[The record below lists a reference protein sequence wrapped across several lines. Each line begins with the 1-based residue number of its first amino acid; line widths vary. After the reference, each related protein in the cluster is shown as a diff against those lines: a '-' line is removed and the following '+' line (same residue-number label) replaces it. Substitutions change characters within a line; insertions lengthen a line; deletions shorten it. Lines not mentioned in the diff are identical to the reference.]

1 MSTSCPINYRT
12 SPSLLASSPPI
23 HEPSALY
30 VVGGLYGNLQ
40 ALQFIENLTS
50 SHSSPPTVI
59 YNGDFH
65 FFDKRPKT
73 FDSVQRS
80 IVDSESVLA
89 TAGNVEKEI
98 ASLDSTSCGCDYP
111 EYTDFKVTERS
122 DAIVGRLKKNAEP
135 HAENLL
141 NLPLFRRV
149 EMPNTKVGVIHGDCN
164 SLSGWDY
171 AVENVE
177 PVDVKLRAD
186 LNMRGDYPVTSVSR
200 IVEDMEAADVDI
212 LCCTHTCLPYMQ
224 DLGGGKVIVNNGSAG
239 MGNFEGDKT
248 GLITRIVSG
257 DEVGGGGE
265 VVYEIEVGGDRGC
278 RVQSVK
284 VDFDFDA
291 FWEEFSNEWEEGS
304 PARESYEGRI
314 WRGVGFWSADRARR
328 MIE

>member
-1 MSTSCPINYRT
+1 MSMLRIPRACRLLSACQKRHQLSVEPLSIPLPSTPPPSNRPLSTSCPINYRT

-89 TAGNVEKEI
+89 TAGNVEKEM

-122 DAIVGRLKKNAEP
+122 DAIVGRLKV
-135 HAENLL
+135 
-141 NLPLFRRV
+141 R
-149 EMPNTKVGVIHGDCN
+149 
-164 SLSGWDY
+164 
-171 AVENVE
+171 
-177 PVDVKLRAD
+177 
-186 LNMRGDYPVTSVSR
+186 TSR
-200 IVEDMEAADVDI
+200 
-212 LCCTHTCLPYMQ
+212 
-224 DLGGGKVIVNNGSAG
+224 
-239 MGNFEGDKT
+239 
-248 GLITRIVSG
+248 
-257 DEVGGGGE
+257 
-265 VVYEIEVGGDRGC
+265 
-278 RVQSVK
+278 
-284 VDFDFDA
+284 
-291 FWEEFSNEWEEGS
+291 
-304 PARESYEGRI
+304 
-314 WRGVGFWSADRARR
+314 
-328 MIE
+328 